1 MLSPFSAGAEWSD
14 QALVLA
20 IDTSCDD
27 TSAAIVRGAQVLS
40 SVVRSQN
47 HAAYGG
53 VFPTV
58 AKAEHKEFFA
68 SVVEEALTQARVT
81 WSDIRAIAVTQG
93 PGLAPTLEVGIIK
106 VKELAA
112 EHNLPIIP
120 VHHIEGHVWS
130 WAVGTEFSSSFESSN
145 LPALALVISGG
156 HTDFILVNEWG
167 EYERLGWTVD
177 DAAGEAIDKVGRL
190 IGLEYPAGAKL
201 EKLAK
206 DGDHTRFEF
215 PLPMTK
221 NGNLQLSFAGLK
233 TAATRYVASQPEIT
247 TDDQL
252 KKDFAASFQHAVFR
266 HVTHK
271 LQRIL
276 DRYEISELWLGGG
289 VAANQTLRLSLQET
303 LGSTRQLRAPE
314 LKYCL
319 DNAAMIG
326 FVGWHKWQKLG
337 LAAFIENEKL
347 ERTPSWP
354 IESWANSLFS

>member
-1 MLSPFSAGAEWSD
+1 MLSPFSTSAEWSVN
-14 QALVLA
+14 ATVLA

-27 TSAAIVRGAQVLS
+27 TSAAIVRGTQILA

-58 AKAEHKEFFA
+58 AKAEHSEFFS
-68 SVVEEALTQARVT
+68 SVVDEALAQAHVS
-81 WSDIRAIAVTQG
+81 WSELSAIAVTQG
-93 PGLAPTLEVGIIK
+93 PGLAPTLEVGISK

-112 EHNLPIIP
+112 QHQLPIIP

-130 WAVGTEFSSSFESSN
+130 WSLGGEHSLSAVTF
-145 LPALALVISGG
+145 PTLALVISGG
-156 HTDFILVNEWG
+156 HTDFILVKNWG

-190 IGLEYPAGAKL
+190 LGLEYPAGAKL
-201 EKLAK
+201 EKLAA
-206 DGDHTRFEF
+206 DGDDAHFEF

-221 NGNLQLSFAGLK
+221 HADINLSFAGLK
-233 TAATRYVASQPEIT
+233 TAATRYVASQPAIV
-247 TDDQL
+247 TDEQL
-252 KKDFAASFQHAVFR
+252 KKDFAASFQRAVFR

-276 DRYEISELWLGGG
+276 DQHEISELWLGGG
-289 VAANQTLRLSLQET
+289 VAANQTLRTTLQDT
-303 LGSTRQLRAPE
+303 LGSNRQLRSPE

-326 FVGWHKWQKLG
+326 LVGWQKWKNLG
-337 LAAFIENEKL
+337 PAAFIQPEKL

-354 IESWANSLFS
+354 IESWAN